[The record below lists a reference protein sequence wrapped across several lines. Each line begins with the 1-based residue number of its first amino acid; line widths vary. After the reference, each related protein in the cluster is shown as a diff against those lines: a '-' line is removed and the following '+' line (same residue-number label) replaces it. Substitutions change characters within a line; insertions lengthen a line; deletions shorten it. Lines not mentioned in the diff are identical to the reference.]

1 MREGER
7 DREAT
12 EKTLMD
18 AVGSVIREEGF
29 TRLGINKV
37 AKRAGVSK
45 VLIYRYF
52 ESLDGLIESWLL
64 RQNYWVD
71 TSLRT
76 EAQIQALTGDKNFET
91 VLHNMLMEVFRGQ
104 VIQLRSTPEVREMIR
119 WFLCEESPVAAGV
132 MKAVE
137 DRGHSLTRAF
147 IKALEQE
154 DTDPGA
160 ADSEAVIAL
169 LVAGIYNLA
178 LYSDRTNRF
187 NGVALDTDEGWER
200 ILGAVETI
208 SKSLFTGQR
217 NRKISGDKQNEERN

>member
-1 MREGER
+1 MGEGER

-12 EKTLMD
+12 EKALLE

-29 TRLGINKV
+29 SRLGINKV

-52 ESLDGLIESWLL
+52 GSLDNLTERWLL
-64 RQNYWVD
+64 ERNYWAD
-71 TSLRT
+71 TSSRT
-76 EAQIQALTGDKNFET
+76 AEQIKSLEGGDNSTAL
-91 VLHNMLMEVFRGQ
+91 LHEMMMDLFRGQ
-104 VIQLRSTPEVREMIR
+104 VRQLRSTPEVREMLR
-119 WFLCEESPVAAGV
+119 WFLCEESAVAAEV

-137 DRGHSLTRAF
+137 ERGYSLTRAF
-147 IKALEQE
+147 TKALEE
-154 DTDPGA
+154 RNGNPGL

-169 LVAGIYNLA
+169 LVSGIYNLA

-208 SKSLFTGQR
+208 SKSLFKGHS
-217 NRKISGDKQNEERN
+217 K